1 MSEENKRSIRIS
13 VRNLVEFVLRSGD
26 IDNRRSGNAQKDAM
40 LAGGRIHRKIQ
51 KRMGSGYRAEV
62 PLKHEVTDDEQEIV
76 LRWKAGRTGSS
87 TENGITVIDE
97 IKGMYTDVARLE
109 APIEVHLAQA
119 MCYGI
124 STAATRIW
132 TDPPAAHLL
141 QSGDRRR
148 SGRFQTDRSKEEL
161 EQWFSGVVHEYFK
174 WARYLYH
181 HELTRD
187 ASIRNLE
194 FPIPVPGG
202 TERPCGV
209 CLPHDQ
215 PEKAAVHPGT
225 DRDRKDVSTVFLR
238 SARSGRE
245 KAISCFI

>member
-76 LRWKAGRTGSS
+76 LSVEGRADGIF

-109 APIEVHLAQA
+109 APIEVHRPGNVLRVFLLLRQ
-119 MCYGI
+119 G
-124 STAATRIW
+124 SGR
-132 TDPPAAHLL
+132 DPPAAHLL
-141 QSGDRRR
+141 QSGDGGDPAVSDRPLK
-148 SGRFQTDRSKEEL
+148 GRT
-161 EQWFSGVVHEYFK
+161 GTVVF
-174 WARYLYH
+174 
-181 HELTRD
+181 
-187 ASIRNLE
+187 
-194 FPIPVPGG
+194 
-202 TERPCGV
+202 
-209 CLPHDQ
+209 
-215 PEKAAVHPGT
+215 
-225 DRDRKDVSTVFLR
+225 
-238 SARSGRE
+238 GRGP
-245 KAISCFI
+245 